1 MILAPHVLVGAAI
14 GAKIK
19 NIGWI
24 IVLAIMS
31 HVILD
36 KIPHWDY
43 GDKENKRFKENKS
56 YKTLFTFFAKLL
68 IDGLIGLI
76 LVMLVIWYRKT
87 MDLEHLIPIL
97 IGMFFAILPDI
108 LLGVFVIS
116 YVKSKKP
123 SKNFIDFYHKTIH
136 HSNHIRKPTLIGL
149 GTEIAASIIAIL
161 ILSI

>member
-1 MILAPHVLVGAAI
+1 MIICPHLIVGAAI

-24 IVLAIMS
+24 IVLAIIS
-31 HVILD
+31 HVVLD

-43 GDKENKRFKENKS
+43 GDKETKRFKESKS
-56 YKTLFTFFAKLL
+56 LEALFTFFVKLL

-76 LVMLVIWYRKT
+76 LIILVIWYRKT
-87 MDLEHLIPIL
+87 MDLEHLIPVL

-108 LLGVFVIS
+108 LLGIFTIS

-149 GTEIAASIIAIL
+149 GAQILIGLIAIL
-161 ILSI
+161 IILL